1 MTERVTRATPLGAL
15 VGLRSRAYGRAV
27 DRFAGIP
34 YALAPVGARRFRAPV
49 PAGGWSGER
58 DATQPAA
65 AQPQVVGG
73 PELVPGKPP
82 ARFDDD
88 SLTVTVWAPDGGGP
102 HPVLVWIHGGSF
114 MIGAA
119 SLPSYDAERF
129 AADGDVVV
137 VSINYR
143 LGALGFMTVPNDETD
158 TWANCGLLDQALAL
172 RWVRDHIAAFGGDP
186 ANVTVFGESAGGGSI
201 LHLLALP
208 AARGLFD
215 RAIVQSGS
223 TGRTLTSDQAA
234 QISAVVLDELGIARA
249 TTAAIDALTS
259 DAVIAAQTRAAG
271 KLFGIAGLL
280 PFHPALDPD
289 TLPRTP
295 LAALAAGD
303 AREIDLLL
311 GVTTDE
317 MRLFLEGP
325 SIEPERLHKRVRRY
339 FDLDDETTA
348 NMLGVCA
355 EMLRADGESAEP
367 IDVWA
372 RLYSDREMLVPA
384 IAALDTHSIKSRRT
398 FGYRF
403 DWPARP
409 RADGL
414 ELRAC
419 HGVDIPF
426 TFGTFAVEGWET
438 FVGADTDPD
447 GAHALSAALRASWCA
462 FARTGDPSHDG
473 VGTWPAYRDAQRS
486 MMRLGPRRG
495 AEDDPVARRLA
506 LLAAAGVTP
515 GGMIWA

>member
-1 MTERVTRATPLGAL
+1 VSERVTLSTPLGAL
-15 VGLRSRAYGRAV
+15 VGNRSRSYGRAI

-49 PAGGWSGER
+49 PAGGWTGER

-65 AQPQVVGG
+65 AQPQVTGG
-73 PELVPGKPP
+73 PELVPGLPP

-114 MIGAA
+114 MIGAS
-119 SLPSYDAERF
+119 SLPAYDAERL

-137 VSINYR
+137 VAMNYR
-143 LGALGFMTVPNDETD
+143 LGALGFMTVPHDDAD

-172 RWVRDHIAAFGGDP
+172 RWVRDHVGAFGGDP

-201 LHLLALP
+201 LHLLASP

-223 TGRTLTSDQAA
+223 TGRTLSTEQADA
-234 QISAVVLDELGIARA
+234 IARVVLDELGIARA
-249 TTAAIDALTS
+249 TPDAIDAVTS
-259 DAVIAAQTRAAG
+259 EAVVAAQTRAAA

-280 PFHPALDPD
+280 PFHPALDPE
-289 TLPRTP
+289 TLPVTP
-295 LAALAAGD
+295 IAALRAGD
-303 AREIDLLL
+303 ARGIDLVL

-339 FDLDDETTA
+339 FDLDDDATTSLLDSYRAVLRDAGET
-348 NMLGVCA
+348 
-355 EMLRADGESAEP
+355 AEP

-372 RLYSDREMLVPA
+372 ALYSDREMLVPS
-384 IAALDTHSIKSRRT
+384 IAALDAHATSGGRT

-403 DWPARP
+403 EWHARP

-426 TFGTFAVEGWET
+426 TFATFGVEGWDA

-447 GAHALSAALRASWCA
+447 GAHALSAALRGAWCA
-462 FARTGDPSHDG
+462 FARTTDPSHEG
-473 VGTWPAYRDAQRS
+473 LGTWPGYRDGQRS
-486 MMRLGPRRG
+486 MMRLGPWQG
-495 AEDDPVARRLA
+495 AEDDPVADRLA
-506 LLAAAGVTP
+506 ALAAAGVTP
-515 GGMIWA
+515 AA